1 MQLKNLYPKIGIL
14 GVATLMA
21 LAACSDDNADIPL
34 INNPD
39 ISQQNPQ
46 PGVTEPST
54 DSTTTPA
61 IQDSTGT
68 PADSG
73 KVVTP
78 GDSGAVVPPTNLPA
92 EGPITLPQ
100 GIGVLVDDFEDG
112 DGVSKTG
119 DGWYTYDDQDNSGAS
134 VITTPINDEKYPI
147 AAPVNNGSNYAFKVV
162 YSLDKGDYEFDP
174 YVGWGMQ
181 VSPDD
186 ANGRFGGI
194 TYWYKGGA
202 HEVHIEVTDV
212 LDFDVHLA
220 KIPASRTWKQAVVR
234 FKDLV
239 QGGWGE
245 EVEFDAKHIM
255 AITSI
260 VFSAFSSKATSSIS
274 EIFFFACSRI
284 LLLFSSSTSIRSS
297 RSGSPARPTSCWPTG

>member
-54 DSTTTPA
+54 DSTKTV
-61 IQDSTGT
+61 T
-68 PADSG
+68 PADSNTTTTPNDSS

-78 GDSGAVVPPTNLPA
+78 GDSGAVVQPTELPA

-112 DGVSKTG
+112 DGVNKMG
-119 DGWYTYDDQDNSGAS
+119 DGWYTYDDHDNSGAS
-134 VITTPINDEKYPI
+134 VITTPINEEKYPI
-147 AAPVNNGSNYAFKVV
+147 ATRVNNGSNYAFKVA

-174 YVGWGMQ
+174 YVGWESKLSKTMQ
-181 VSPDD
+181 I
-186 ANGRFGGI
+186 GR
-194 TYWYKGGA
+194 
-202 HEVHIEVTDV
+202 
-212 LDFDVHLA
+212 
-220 KIPASRTWKQAVVR
+220 ASCRERV
-234 FKDLV
+234 
-239 QGGWGE
+239 
-245 EVEFDAKHIM
+245 
-255 AITSI
+255 
-260 VFSAFSSKATSSIS
+260 
-274 EIFFFACSRI
+274 
-284 LLLFSSSTSIRSS
+284 
-297 RSGSPARPTSCWPTG
+297 